1 MNLFFNIDTHR
12 ADIQSNQ
19 TVPPANLP
27 RQLSHG
33 QRYLARV
40 VPSVLDSKTT
50 DSTWLERTGS
60 LSNALGGSREH
71 IKGIFI
77 LSSVCGNISNNFYF
91 ASKYSAKLLAIC
103 FAELL
108 GLDSYI
114 FPEPSCQIIIPS
126 IPTFS
131 TTYKLCL
138 IFLFAAHSL

>member
-1 MNLFFNIDTHR
+1 MFNPFSCSNIIFQFNGGKWVASPPFSPSYFTFF
-12 ADIQSNQ
+12 S
-19 TVPPANLP
+19 VFM
-27 RQLSHG
+27 
-33 QRYLARV
+33 RV
-40 VPSVLDSKTT
+40 SKQQV
-50 DSTWLERTGS
+50 STWLERTGS